1 MKEYRSA
8 GGERRLWFQPGEIE
22 EIMADELRRADMFPD
37 GREPVVDLEEFLEL
51 GLEVKLDLYAH
62 LEPDV
67 LGMTDFIR
75 DRKPLVSISASLTS
89 EAEEPDIAPG
99 LQGRWRATMAHEA
112 AHVILH
118 RMFVE
123 VPFGQQDLFETNCGA
138 RRSLLRC
145 LKRDVAFGR
154 GGNDWKEVQANLGM
168 AALLMPAGVFTD
180 VVRVV
185 AGASNAKKLLDHIPT
200 MDSLEYRGFVV
211 ELSRRFQ
218 VSQQAAGIRL
228 STLGLARGTGE
239 PMLRDIAR

>member
-8 GGERRLWFQPGEIE
+8 GGERRLWFEPGQIE
-22 EIMADELRRADMFPD
+22 EIMADDLRRAGMFPD
-37 GREPVVDLEEFLEL
+37 GCEPVVDLEEFLEL
-51 GLEVKLDLYAH
+51 GLEVKLDIHAR
-62 LEPDV
+62 LESDV

-75 DRKPLVSISASLTS
+75 DKKPLVSISASLTS
-89 EAEEPDIAPG
+89 EAEEADVAPG
-99 LQGRWRATMAHEA
+99 LRGRWRATMAHEA

-118 RMFVE
+118 RMFIE
-123 VPFGQQDLFETNCGA
+123 VPFGQQDLFDAHRGA

-154 GGNDWKEVQANLGM
+154 ASNDWKEVQANLGM
-168 AALLMPAGVFTD
+168 AALLMPAEVFTD

-185 AGASNAKKLLDHIPT
+185 ASAGNSRNLLDHIPQV
-200 MDSLEYRGFVV
+200 DSLEYRRFVV

-228 STLGLARGTGE
+228 STLGLVRGSGE
-239 PMLRDIAR
+239 PMLRDVVR